1 MLELKEIALKN
12 VVLFEDVKFSVVDN
26 NGLVVINGLNLDS
39 HEPENT
45 NGAGKSLLWS
55 ALPNALFEASPLS
68 AKKVNKKDMLDE
80 SKSSITLGYKGV
92 NDSEY
97 QYTQQASKYVV
108 IEDGKDL
115 GIGKQEVAKKK
126 LNATFPMTQEEFYST
141 CYIQNL
147 KPLAFQHSTD
157 SDRLKFLTDMFD
169 LHIFDHIRK
178 EVHEKLK
185 SIKDAEVEFKTLS
198 SQLDEVLRN
207 QTKLEESQ
215 ISKKKLAK
223 LEAKQETLK
232 KAIKKLL
239 KEQQKLE
246 DLRDKVEKAAKLE
259 KERNKL
265 KAKLPKTKGLV
276 KGNKKLIKQ
285 LDKYENYEEAY
296 DDYKRA
302 AKDTVKKLK
311 ELEEVLGDKVNADL
325 DQIRSRYEE
334 AEEEQ
339 ENLEKQLS
347 NSQELSSQIEDL
359 ESEIKKLQKKLD
371 KLGVDTSK
379 SFDKDDLVMYKQTI
393 RMYDKLSRHDH
404 GDDCPTCGSP
414 LDIKALKKTA
424 AKAQKKLDEHE
435 SIEEAL
441 DLEDEIAGA
450 KKDLARFKKEL
461 KGLPKLKDIKAGLK
475 AIDKEI
481 EKLETIGV
489 ALKTYLQEKKVEA
502 GLTKPKKVDKPDT
515 KLDVEELEEQ
525 IEWAHRLEVVEGK
538 LDGLDF
544 DEDLNPSELED
555 RLEEIE
561 KSIKAKSDDL
571 EDIQTKLTSEK
582 INKAELKSTTKQAE
596 KLQKKLKKV
605 KKIVEER
612 KLYEYLY
619 KKYNAN
625 DLKLKAAS
633 SIMGII
639 ETSLNT
645 YSSLVFVEKTEFR
658 LRPSKQGVM
667 AQYKTSK
674 NGKWAD
680 IRSLSGAETNCF
692 RLLFAIS
699 LLPLIPEHRRT
710 NFIVLDEPDA
720 ACSDVTRQRLIKD
733 FLPKLRAIVP
743 HVFWVTPKESD
754 SFKEAEVWTVV
765 KENGTSKLQIG

>member
-1 MLELKEIALKN
+1 MLELKGIDLKN
-12 VVLFEDVKFSVVDN
+12 VVLFEDVSFSVNDN
-26 NGLVVINGLNLDS
+26 GGLVVINGLNLDS

-55 ALPNALFEASPLS
+55 GLPNALFEATPLS
-68 AKKVNKKDMLDE
+68 AKKTNKKDMLDDK
-80 SKSSITLGYKGV
+80 KSSITLRYNGV
-92 NDSEY
+92 NKSEY
-97 QYTQQASKYVV
+97 EYTQMASKYVV

-147 KPLAFQHSTD
+147 KPLMFQHSTD
-157 SDRLKFLTDMFD
+157 TDRLKFLTDMFD
-169 LHIFDHIRK
+169 LHIFDHIRS
-178 EVHEKLK
+178 EVHSKLK
-185 SIKDAEVEFKTLS
+185 SIKDAEIEFKTLS
-198 SQLDEVLRN
+198 AQLDEVLRT

-215 ISKKKLAK
+215 VDKKKLAK
-223 LEAKQETLK
+223 LQDKSETLK

-259 KERNKL
+259 KERDKL
-265 KAKLPKTKGLV
+265 RKKLPKTKGLS
-276 KGNKKLIKQ
+276 KKNKALIKQ
-285 LDKYENYEEAY
+285 LDRYESYEEAY
-296 DDYKRA
+296 ADYKRA
-302 AKDTVKKLK
+302 ASDTVKKLEK
-311 ELEEVLGDKVNADL
+311 LEKVLGSKVDADL
-325 DQIRSRYEE
+325 DDIRSKYES
-334 AEEEQ
+334 ADD
-339 ENLEKQLS
+339 
-347 NSQELSSQIEDL
+347 ELDKLKDQVSAIEDL
-359 ESEIKKLQKKLD
+359 EDYIETTESGIAKLQKRLD
-371 KLGVDTSK
+371 KMGVDTSK
-379 SFDKDDLVMYKQTI
+379 TFDKDDLSMYRQTI
-393 RMYDKLSRHDH
+393 AMYEKLSRHDH
-404 GDDCPTCGSP
+404 GDDCPTCGSK

-424 AKAQKKLDEHE
+424 KKAQEKLDAYSLIKEAVD
-435 SIEEAL
+435 IEEEIETYSE
-441 DLEDEIAGA
+441 DLVKFNKNR
-450 KKDLARFKKEL
+450 KK
-461 KGLPKLKDIKAGLK
+461 LPKLKALK
-475 AIDKEI
+475 KLI
-481 EKLETIGV
+481 ETLEEKVEEYGELGV
-489 ALKTYLQEKKVEA
+489 NLKTYLQEKKVSD
-502 GLTKPKKVDKPDT
+502 GLTKPKKVEKPDT
-515 KLDVEELEEQ
+515 KLDVDGLEEQ
-525 IEWAHRLEVVEGK
+525 LEWLQRLEVVEGK
-538 LDGLDF
+538 LEGLSF
-544 DEDLNPSELED
+544 DDTLNPTELESNLKQIGND
-555 RLEEIE
+555 IE
-561 KSIKAKSDDL
+561 SKTDSLDG
-571 EDIQTKLTSEK
+571 IQTKLTSEK
-582 INKAELKSTTKQAE
+582 INKAELKSITKQAS
-596 KLQKKLKKV
+596 KLQKQLGKV
-605 KKIVEER
+605 ESVVAER
-612 KLYEYLY
+612 KLFEYLY

-645 YSSLVFVEKTEFR
+645 YSSLVFVEKTDFR

-699 LLPLIPEHRRT
+699 LIPLIPEHRRT

-765 KENGTSKLQIG
+765 KENGVSRLEIG

>member
-1 MLELKEIALKN
+1 MLELKGIDLKN
-12 VVLFEDVKFSVVDN
+12 VVLFEDVSFSVNDN
-26 NGLVVINGLNLDS
+26 GGLVVINGLNLDS

-55 ALPNALFEASPLS
+55 GLPNALFEATPLS
-68 AKKVNKKDMLDE
+68 AKKTNKKDMLDDK
-80 SKSSITLGYKGV
+80 KSSITLRYNGV
-92 NDSEY
+92 NDLEY
-97 QYTQQASKYVV
+97 VYTQMASKYVV
-108 IEDGKDL
+108 EEEGKDL

-147 KPLAFQHSTD
+147 KPLMFQHSTD
-157 SDRLKFLTDMFD
+157 TDRLKFLTDMFD

-178 EVHEKLK
+178 EVHNKLK
-185 SIKDAEVEFKTLS
+185 SIKDAEIEFKTLS
-198 SQLDEVLRN
+198 AQLDEVLRN
-207 QTKLEESQ
+207 QTKLEENQ
-215 ISKKKLAK
+215 VDKKALAK
-223 LEAKQETLK
+223 LQDKAETLK
-232 KAIKKLL
+232 KAVKKLL
-239 KEQQKLE
+239 KRQQKLE

-259 KERNKL
+259 KERDKL
-265 KAKLPKTKGLV
+265 RKKLPKTKGLQD
-276 KGNKKLIKQ
+276 KNKALIKQ
-285 LDKYENYEEAY
+285 IDRYEAYEEAY
-296 DDYKRA
+296 SEYKKA
-302 AKDTVKKLK
+302 ASDTVKKLEK
-311 ELEEVLGDKVNADL
+311 LEKALGKNVSADL
-325 DQIRSRYEE
+325 DDIRNKYES
-334 AEEEQ
+334 ADT
-339 ENLEKQLS
+339 
-347 NSQELSSQIEDL
+347 ELDKLKDQVSDIEDL
-359 ESEIKKLQKKLD
+359 EDYISTTESGIAKLQKRLAKME
-371 KLGVDTSK
+371 VDTSK
-379 SFDKDDLVMYKQTI
+379 TFDKDDLSMYRQTI
-393 RMYDKLSRHDH
+393 AMYDKLSRHDH
-404 GDDCPTCGSP
+404 GDDCPTCGSK

-424 AKAQKKLDEHE
+424 KKAQEKLDAYSMIKEAVD
-435 SIEEAL
+435 IEE
-441 DLEDEIAGA
+441 EIESYQE
-450 KKDLARFKKEL
+450 DLAKFIKQRKK
-461 KGLPKLKDIKAGLK
+461 LPKLKALK
-475 AIDKEI
+475 KLIQT
-481 EKLETIGV
+481 LETKVEEYGELGV
-489 ALKTYLQEKKVEA
+489 TLKTYLQEKKVSD

-525 IEWAHRLEVVEGK
+525 LEWLQRLEVVEGK
-538 LDGLDF
+538 LEGLSF
-544 DEDLNPSELED
+544 DDELNSTELESTLTQIAKD
-555 RLEEIE
+555 IE
-561 KSIKAKSDDL
+561 SKTDSLD
-571 EDIQTKLTSEK
+571 DIQTKITSEK
-582 INKAELKSTTKQAE
+582 INKAELKSVTKQAS
-596 KLQKKLKKV
+596 KLQKKLSKV
-605 KKIVEER
+605 ESVVAER
-612 KLYEYLY
+612 KLFEYLY

-645 YSSLVFVEKTEFR
+645 YSSLVFVEKTDFR

-699 LLPLIPEHRRT
+699 LIPLIPEHRRT

-765 KENGTSKLQIG
+765 KENGVSRLEIG